1 MKSRY
6 EEIEIQVLTFVE
18 TDIVR
23 TSPMGEVDSENGD
36 GTKYPIP
43 DGWLS

>member
-6 EEIEIQVLTFVE
+6 EELEIQIFTFVE

-23 TSPMGEVDSENGD
+23 TSPTVDGD
-36 GTKYPIP
+36 ETKYPIP
-43 DGWLS
+43 DDWTTN

>member
-1 MKSRY
+1 MKSRC

-23 TSPMGEVDSENGD
+23 TSSGKVDGD
-36 GTKYPIP
+36 ETQYPIP
-43 DGWLS
+43 DGWGE

>member
-6 EEIEIQVLTFVE
+6 EEIEIQVLTFVK

-23 TSPMGEVDSENGD
+23 TSSGKVDGD
-36 GTKYPIP
+36 ETQYPIP
-43 DGWLS
+43 DGWGE

>member
-23 TSPMGEVDSENGD
+23 TSSGKVDGD
-36 GTKYPIP
+36 ETQYPIP
-43 DGWLS
+43 DGWGE